1 MTIDWHW
8 QVTTDVDMGVDD
20 VNMGFVLDLV
30 YPDIHLVYN
39 LTYMG
44 IDSIWS
50 PGRTLQIDF
59 DSIENIFFQIF
70 LFFLFFQISKL
81 LLRVITAMPMPI

>member
-20 VNMGFVLDLV
+20 VDMGFVLGLV
-30 YPDIHLVYN
+30 YLDIHLVYN

-50 PGRTLQIDF
+50 FVSIWSPGRNLQIDF
-59 DSIENIFFQIF
+59 YSIENIF
-70 LFFLFFQISKL
+70 L
-81 LLRVITAMPMPI
+81 P